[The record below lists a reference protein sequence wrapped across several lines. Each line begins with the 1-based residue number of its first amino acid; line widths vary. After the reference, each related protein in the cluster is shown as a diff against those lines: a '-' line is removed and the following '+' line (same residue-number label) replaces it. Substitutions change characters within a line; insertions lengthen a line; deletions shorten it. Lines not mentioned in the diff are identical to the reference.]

1 MRRRSVIFCIS
12 AFLGTCIP
20 ARAQICAPF
29 WSRFQPEP
37 PASFLGTNYGYVP
50 VHSTLGDYL
59 YVVSVGPW
67 QLFRLEG
74 MSWTTVPL
82 PFFTQTFR
90 GDLRV
95 LDDGRGPALF
105 AFGIPDPP
113 SQQIVFWSARWN
125 GTSWDR
131 LPDTFYTGPSGM
143 AAKISLDVGHGPQI
157 FGTGYDPGGHAGVG
171 VWNGIDWSPLGFG
184 DFGQINHLVGFQGSL
199 LVFGDFTQ
207 IGGVPAAG
215 FARWDGQQFSALWP
229 EPVQSNYTIRSC
241 IFDDGTGPALFA
253 NVSPAIGGGAGP
265 GLHKWDGHAWSL
277 VAGPLGAVS
286 DLKVFDDGRG
296 PALFMVKGYSPFAG
310 LPPNTIVRYD
320 GRAWEPIAPAITW
333 GNGYLVPFDHPLGK
347 ALIVVS
353 GRGTTT
359 CAGGV
364 IENAALWFACP
375 NCYADCDFSEGLKRL
390 NVNDFVC
397 FINKYAALDPYSN
410 CNVDAAIDIADFSC
424 FMAKFAQGCR

>member
-1 MRRRSVIFCIS
+1 MRTRSVIYCIG
-12 AFLGTCIP
+12 ATLGICIP
-20 ARAQICAPF
+20 AHAQICAPF
-29 WSRFQPEP
+29 WSRLRPEP
-37 PASFLGTNYGYVP
+37 PASFSGLVSGYLTKP
-50 VHSTLGDYL
+50 IPGGNDLFAY
-59 YVVSVGPW
+59 SVGPW
-67 QLFRLEG
+67 QLFRLDD
-74 MSWTTVPL
+74 MSWTGIPL
-82 PFFTQTFR
+82 PFNTQTVQ
-90 GDLRV
+90 GGLRV
-95 LDDGRGPALF
+95 LDDGRGSAFF
-105 AFGIPDPP
+105 AYGHSDPFGLAPY
-113 SQQIVFWSARWN
+113 WSGRWN

-131 LPDTFYTGPSGM
+131 LPDTFYTGPAGM
-143 AAKISLDVGHGPQI
+143 RPILSLDIGHGPQI
-157 FGTGYDPGGHAGVG
+157 FGTGYDPSGHAGVG
-171 VWNGIDWSPLGFG
+171 VWNGTDWSPLGFG

-215 FARWDGQQFSALWP
+215 FARWDGQRFSALWP

-241 IFDDGTGPALFA
+241 IFDDGTGPALFT
-253 NVSPAIGGGAGP
+253 NVSPAIGGVAGS

-320 GRAWEPIAPAITW
+320 GRAWEPLAPAITW

-347 ALIVVS
+347 ALVVVS
-353 GRGTTT
+353 GRGTTS

-375 NCYADCDFSEGLKRL
+375 NCYANCDFSEGPTRL

-397 FINKYAALDPYSN
+397 FINKYASLDPYAN
-410 CNVDAAIDIADFSC
+410 CNVDGVIDFNDFAC
-424 FMAKFAQGCR
+424 FMTKFAQGCP